1 MIKNFREMK
10 KAADCQMNAR
20 RHKRDEEGR
29 VVIQMNVKDDGT
41 FLSEFSE
48 NATPVISSEV
58 AEFIENET
66 NAVLPN
72 EEFTLQIYNDCIDEK
87 EEVTYK
93 AAIKEYYMQ
102 KYIANEQEIKRNRFA
117 VFWLGLAG
125 ILVLAAEIVF
135 DRYIGNAIWTSV
147 IDIIAWVLLWEA
159 VDIGVLETRVMSIK
173 RKRYLA
179 YLSMK
184 VEYMPVEKSLKSES
198 KNYEEKNN
206 NKKE

>member
-10 KAADCQMNAR
+10 KEADCQMNAR

-29 VVIQMNVKDDGT
+29 VVIQMNVKYDGN

-66 NAVLPN
+66 NAVVPN
-72 EEFTLQIYNDCIDEK
+72 EEFTLQIYNDCIDEQ

-125 ILVLAAEIVF
+125 ILVLAAEIIF

-198 KNYEEKNN
+198 KNYEEK
-206 NKKE
+206 K

>member
-10 KAADCQMNAR
+10 KEADCQMNAR

-29 VVIQMNVKDDGT
+29 VVIQMNVKDDGN

-184 VEYMPVEKSLKSES
+184 VEYLPVEKSLKSES

>member
-29 VVIQMNVKDDGT
+29 VVIQMNVKDDGN

-72 EEFTLQIYNDCIDEK
+72 EEF
-87 EEVTYK
+87 
-93 AAIKEYYMQ
+93 
-102 KYIANEQEIKRNRFA
+102 
-117 VFWLGLAG
+117 
-125 ILVLAAEIVF
+125 
-135 DRYIGNAIWTSV
+135 
-147 IDIIAWVLLWEA
+147 
-159 VDIGVLETRVMSIK
+159 
-173 RKRYLA
+173 
-179 YLSMK
+179 
-184 VEYMPVEKSLKSES
+184 SLK
-198 KNYEEKNN
+198 
-206 NKKE
+206 